1 MNVIFYLV
9 EYSGSVGL
17 PTATRP
23 LDAGGR
29 RSARADIGTMATGM
43 VMPASIQQMGLTVV
57 GTEDLGPKYEVVG
70 HDMQLL
76 RIQMEPGDKVVAEP
90 GAMVYMHS
98 DVQAGCDSSD
108 CMGRCCSGSPCIMGT
123 FETPDTGG
131 YLGLTPVNPA
141 KVIPLELGGR
151 SFLGKDGAYFASI
164 GDVAVG
170 YDCDCNPA
178 TCCCGG
184 QGLVRQKISGNGMAF
199 LGAMGVLT
207 TKTLAEGETFVVDSN
222 SLVAWEETV
231 KFSIKRTGGCLTCCC
246 SGEGMF
252 NTTLEGPGTIFTQSY
267 SHAKFKTF
275 AINQA
280 LLGTKA
286 SSVMGANESPLAAMA
301 GGVLGEVLG
310 APPAAEGTPATVL
323 MASAQPVSLDDVRRR
338 GLVMASAA
346 APIEASSMDR
356 KLV

>member
-1 MNVIFYLV
+1 
-9 EYSGSVGL
+9 
-17 PTATRP
+17 
-23 LDAGGR
+23 
-29 RSARADIGTMATGM
+29 MATGM

-164 GDVAVG
+164 GDVTVG

-310 APPAAEGTPATVL
+310 APPAAEGIPATVL